1 MIKLQGGVFRTNCID
16 CLDRTNVTQAKVT
29 ARVVQ
34 DILDYIKNSTSSAKG
49 EMQFDG
55 AITPLS
61 SFENDR
67 LFEHLRDMW
76 VKNGDQLSM
85 QYTGTESN
93 ISRVTKQGS

>member
-1 MIKLQGGVFRTNCID
+1 
-16 CLDRTNVTQAKVT
+16 
-29 ARVVQ
+29 
-34 DILDYIKNSTSSAKG
+34 
-49 EMQFDG
+49 MQFDG